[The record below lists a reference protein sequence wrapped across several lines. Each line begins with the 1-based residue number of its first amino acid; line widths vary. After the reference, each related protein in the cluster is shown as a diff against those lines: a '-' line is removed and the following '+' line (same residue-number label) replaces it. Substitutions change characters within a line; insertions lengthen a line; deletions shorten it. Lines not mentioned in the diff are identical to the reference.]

1 MNPLRR
7 MQARGLAQKLMTAA
21 TPQAVGEI
29 RDQLLALGGD
39 AIRAI
44 FEALPVGPV
53 PAAATQVLDRLL
65 AGNTLSEYLEG
76 MRSQRPEVAE
86 AAVAALSD
94 GTRYDPSSLLDLLED
109 SEFPRPRLAVVL
121 NAQVQH
127 LQPRVMLAM
136 LPTLPREAR
145 GTLVRLLEA
154 RADASVGPDLVSLSG
169 HEDYA
174 LRLFAL
180 RILARLDNPASVE
193 VATRLLEDPH
203 SAVRLEAVRT
213 LAALKAVDAIPSMCR
228 RLREAPQT
236 RTAHITM
243 VLDEPDSDARRRAL
257 QAGADDYLT
266 GPLDAARLIERVE
279 GPRTKGAPPRINR
292 LANGIITLDVAAHQ
306 VRVDAGLVAMRPNE
320 FQLLAHFIQNR
331 DQVFSRAALIEQ
343 LGKHDGAIDD
353 RTVDVWVGR
362 LRRALIA
369 AGAPDP
375 LRTVRSLGYV
385 MDSVES

>member
-1 MNPLRR
+1 
-7 MQARGLAQKLMTAA
+7 MTL
-21 TPQAVGEI
+21 T
-29 RDQLLALGGD
+29 LLVTA
-39 AIRAI
+39 
-44 FEALPVGPV
+44 PP
-53 PAAATQVLDRLL
+53 DRLTREI
-65 AGNTLSEYLEG
+65 A
-76 MRSQRPEVAE
+76 SQRPSWRLVA
-86 AAVAALSD
+86 LQD
-94 GTRYDPSSLLDLLED
+94 GIPQE
-109 SEFPRPRLAVVL
+109 P
-121 NAQVQH
+121 VQ
-127 LQPRVMLAM
+127 
-136 LPTLPREAR
+136 
-145 GTLVRLLEA
+145 GTLWGFVDWLGETMSGLE
-154 RADASVGPDLVSLSG
+154 
-169 HEDYA
+169 
-174 LRLFAL
+174 
-180 RILARLDNPASVE
+180 
-193 VATRLLEDPH
+193 
-203 SAVRLEAVRT
+203 
-213 LAALKAVDAIPSMCR
+213 MCR

-306 VRVDAGLVAMRPNE
+306 VRVDGALVAMRPNE

-331 DQVFSRAALIEQ
+331 DQVFGRAALIEQ